1 MANEVIS
8 NTEVE
13 SALVKLFEKVSEIQS
28 DVQSMDNRI
37 DMVEEL
43 AESAKS
49 SIMNIHTAPTNA
61 GDVFLGIL
69 GKATAVAIIGII
81 TWGIV
86 KCVRSDEDKK

>member
-69 GKATAVAIIGII
+69 GKAIIGII